1 MTGFILL
8 GLTLV
13 AVLWLVLL
21 LVVTLLIIGTS
32 LRRTARMLRELNAGL
47 AGVRDGT
54 APLAGLLSGVADN
67 VAEVDRQVAAIR
79 RNLAAVLKE
88 G

>member
-1 MTGFILL
+1 LTGFILL
-8 GLTLV
+8 GLSLV
-13 AVLWLVLL
+13 AILWLVLL
-21 LVVTLLIIGTS
+21 LVVALFIIGRS

-47 AGVRDGT
+47 AGVRDAT
-54 APLAGLLSGVADN
+54 APLAGLLGGVADN
-67 VAEVDRQVAAIR
+67 VAEIDRQVGAIR